1 MSYEAWRISFQSS
14 EAAAKA
20 AYAEW
25 QKSIITAALI
35 ADKWMT
41 PEQRQFGTGGAS
53 AEIMALLAPAFERHI
68 NATEEPARVGW
79 EE

>member
-25 QKSIITAALI
+25 QRSVVMAADI
-35 ADKWMT
+35 AVKHAYDD
-41 PEQRQFGTGGAS
+41 QAAS
-53 AEIMALLAPAFERHI
+53 EAKEAILNLLGHSGQGIAK
-68 NATEEPARVGW
+68 
-79 EE
+79 